1 MSLFATKSIDKIIA
15 EAQETGEHT
24 LKKTLSALDLT
35 MLGIGAII
43 GTGIF
48 VLTGQAAGKHA
59 GPAVVLSMI
68 LAGIASAFAALCYSE
83 FAASVPISGSAYAYG
98 YGTLGEFIAWIIGW
112 DLILEYAFG
121 AATVAVG
128 WSGYVVSLIND
139 TLYPYTGLSFP
150 LALSAPPG
158 VEIKDAAGAVVAT
171 GVFNLPAFLI
181 SIAVTLLL
189 IRGIKESASFNSL
202 IVVVKVLVV
211 VLFIIAGISYVNPS
225 NLGIGCAAGS
235 AGCAEFLPFGW
246 SGVVTGAAVIFFAY
260 IGFDA
265 VSTAA
270 QEAKNPQRDM
280 PIGILGSLAICTVL
294 YILVAGIMV
303 GLVDYRLLTTAAAP
317 IAVAIDAALKVAE
330 GTTMGTIL
338 SVFPTI
344 IKVGAVLGL
353 SSTMVVMVMGQ
364 PRVFYSM
371 SKDGLLPAWAAKIH
385 PRFQTPHITT
395 AITGVIVAILAGFVP
410 IHMLGELVSIGTLFA
425 FVIVGTGIIILRSSN
440 PALNRPFKVPLS
452 PYIPVATVLVS
463 AFLMNNLPLDT
474 WLRLIVWMSLG
485 LVIYFAYSYTH
496 SNLANTPEN
505 ADTTAAADGNG
516 NSQNTAMATVMNL
529 GGIALAVGL
538 AALALNLDFVIGADI
553 YPNLLFRLIAGFVV
567 GWLAYYLI
575 NMFTMSG
582 AAAANGYKPP
592 VAAMLAI
599 VGAIILTIWQVE
611 FFIPNTTWLDT
622 AVRTFAWAVTGVLV
636 AMLMYGKSDRSG
648 GGRSSSVRTIGLAAT
663 VINLLV
669 WVGIF
674 YWFLTHWAD
683 FHHK

>member
-1 MSLFATKSIDKIIA
+1 MSLFATKSISKIIA
-15 EAQETGEHT
+15 EAQETGAHT

-59 GPAVVLSMI
+59 GPAVVVSMI
-68 LAGIASAFAALCYSE
+68 LAGIVSAFAALCYSE

-98 YGTLGEFIAWIIGW
+98 YGTLGEFVAWIIGW

-128 WSGYVVSLIND
+128 WSGYVVSLFRD
-139 TLYPYTGLSFP
+139 TLGINFP

-158 VEIKDAAGAVVAT
+158 MQIKDAAGNVIGT

-181 SIAVTLLL
+181 AIAVTLLL

-202 IVVVKVLVV
+202 IVIVKVLVV
-211 VLFIIAGISYVNPS
+211 VLFIIAGIGFVNTN

-235 AGCAEFLPFGW
+235 PGCAQFMPYGF

-270 QEAKNPQRDM
+270 QEAKNPQKDM

-303 GLVDYRLLTTAAAP
+303 GLVDYKLLTGDASP
-317 IAVAIDAALKVAE
+317 IATAIDAAKNQAA
-330 GTTMGTIL
+330 GTTLGTIL
-338 SVFPTI
+338 IAFPTI

-371 SKDGLLPAWAAKIH
+371 SKDGLLPKWAAKVH
-385 PRFQTPHITT
+385 PKYQTPHITT
-395 AITGVIVAILAGFVP
+395 AITGTIVAILAGFVP
-410 IHMLGELVSIGTLFA
+410 INLLGELVSIGTLFA

-452 PYIPVATVLVS
+452 PFIPIATVLS
-463 AFLMNNLPLDT
+463 AAYLMNSLPLDT
-474 WLRLIVWMSLG
+474 WIRLIVWMSIG
-485 LVIYFAYSYTH
+485 LVVYFAYSYSH
-496 SNLANTPEN
+496 SNLREVSDAEANESTVKDYTPP
-505 ADTTAAADGNG
+505 
-516 NSQNTAMATVMNL
+516 
-529 GGIALAVGL
+529 I
-538 AALALNLDFVIGADI
+538 
-553 YPNLLFRLIAGFVV
+553 
-567 GWLAYYLI
+567 
-575 NMFTMSG
+575 
-582 AAAANGYKPP
+582 
-592 VAAMLAI
+592 AAMLAI
-599 VGAIILTIWQVE
+599 VLAIALTIYQVLYLMDLKPE
-611 FFIPNTTWLDT
+611 QIWLNM
-622 AVRTFAWAVTGVLV
+622 AIRLFAWIVTGILV
-636 AMLMYGKSDRSG
+636 AMLMYGKQDNR
-648 GGRSSSVRTIGLAAT
+648 GGRSDSTQKIGLAAS
-663 VINLLV
+663 VINLAV
-669 WVGIF
+669 WIGIT
-674 YWFLTHWAD
+674 YWFFVHYAEM
-683 FHHK
+683 HAK

>member
-1 MSLFATKSIDKIIA
+1 MSLFATKPISRIIA
-15 EAQETGEHT
+15 EAEESGEHT
-24 LKKTLSALDLT
+24 FKKALSALDLT

-59 GPAVVLSMI
+59 GPAVIISMV
-68 LAGIASAFAALCYSE
+68 LAGIVSAFAALCYSE

-128 WSGYVVSLIND
+128 WSGYVVSLFRD
-139 TLYPYTGLSFP
+139 TLGINYPLS
-150 LALSAPPG
+150 LSAPPG
-158 VEIKDAAGAVVAT
+158 TAIMAADGTQIGT

-181 SIAVTLLL
+181 AIAVTLLL

-202 IVVVKVLVV
+202 IVIVKVLVV
-211 VLFIIAGISYVNPS
+211 VLFIVAGIGYVNTD
-225 NLGIGCAAGS
+225 NIGLSCTVGAP
-235 AGCAEFLPFGW
+235 GCAEFMPFGF

-303 GLVDYRLLTTAAAP
+303 GLVDYKLLTNAAAP
-317 IAVAIDAALKVAE
+317 IAVAIDAALQKAE

-338 SVFPTI
+338 AIFPTI

-353 SSTMVVMVMGQ
+353 SSTMVVMTMGQ

-371 SKDGLLPAWAAKIH
+371 AKDGLLPEWAARIH

-395 AITGVIVAILAGFVP
+395 AITGSIVAILAGFVP
-410 IHMLGELVSIGTLFA
+410 ISLLGELVSIGTLFA

-440 PALNRPFKVPLS
+440 PSLNRPFKVPLS
-452 PYIPVATVLVS
+452 PFIPIATVVS
-463 AFLMNNLPLDT
+463 AAYLMNSLPLDT
-474 WLRLIVWMSLG
+474 WIRLIDWMAIG
-485 LVIYFAYSYTH
+485 LVIYFAYSY
-496 SNLANTPEN
+496 N
-505 ADTTAAADGNG
+505 
-516 NSQNTAMATVMNL
+516 NSKLGINEDRGGDETEMN
-529 GGIALAVGL
+529 
-538 AALALNLDFVIGADI
+538 
-553 YPNLLFRLIAGFVV
+553 Y
-567 GWLAYYLI
+567 
-575 NMFTMSG
+575 T
-582 AAAANGYKPP
+582 PP
-592 VAAMLAI
+592 VAAIIAI
-599 VGAIILTIWQVE
+599 VLCIALTLYQV
-611 FFIPNTTWLDT
+611 PYLMNLDP
-622 AVRTFAWAVTGVLV
+622 AAKASDDIGFNLGVRLFAWIITGVLIGV
-636 AMLMYGKSDRSG
+636 LMYGKGDRTA
-648 GGRSSSVRTIGLAAT
+648 GRSQQTRNIGLIASLA
-663 VINLLV
+663 NLAI
-669 WVGIF
+669 WAGITF
-674 YWFLTHWAD
+674 YYFAYM
-683 FHHK
+683 HHK